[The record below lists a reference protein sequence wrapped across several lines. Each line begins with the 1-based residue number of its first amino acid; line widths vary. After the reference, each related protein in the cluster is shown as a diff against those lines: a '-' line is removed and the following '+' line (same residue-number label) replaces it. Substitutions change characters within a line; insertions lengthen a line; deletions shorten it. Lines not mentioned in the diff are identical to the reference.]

1 MVAEVAPVTGA
12 TRNGATGA
20 VRVRIDPDTAANVQA
35 HIEAHGLSPE
45 LVERA
50 VETLC
55 DMLGWSSRRLEELE
69 KRLADAV
76 AAERIAA
83 NEQLSFS
90 RAGMAHRSS
99 RLKAGAARHLA
110 ALGCGLDPARPMG
123 KGLLTWP
130 ARCAGR

>member
-1 MVAEVAPVTGA
+1 VVATVVPVTGVM
-12 TRNGATGA
+12 RSGANGA
-20 VRVRIDPDTAANVQA
+20 VRVHIDLDTAANVQA

-69 KRLADAV
+69 KRCADAV

-83 NEQLSFS
+83 NEAAGLRVELARLQRPWWRRWFS
-90 RAGMAHRSS
+90 
-99 RLKAGAARHLA
+99 
-110 ALGCGLDPARPMG
+110 
-123 KGLLTWP
+123 
-130 ARCAGR
+130 

>member
-1 MVAEVAPVTGA
+1 MATVVPVTGVM
-12 TRNGATGA
+12 RSGANGA
-20 VRVRIDPDTAANVQA
+20 VRVHIDLDTAANVQA

-69 KRLADAV
+69 KRCADAV

-83 NEQLSFS
+83 NEAAGL
-90 RAGMAHRSS
+90 RAELD
-99 RLKAGAARHLA
+99 RLR
-110 ALGCGLDPARPMG
+110 RP
-123 KGLLTWP
+123 WW
-130 ARCAGR
+130 RRWFR